1 MFIKHTL
8 KNKNQRYFFQKQELT
23 EISEK
28 LNWPHPSSF
37 VLWFLSV
44 QWKNTEVENKFSL
57 SDFSSRANCF
67 IVLIENSKK
76 PLLSKWRMIHNN
88 K

>member
-1 MFIKHTL
+1 MFIKDTL

-37 VLWFLSV
+37 ILSFLNV
-44 QWKNTEVENKFSL
+44 Q
-57 SDFSSRANCF
+57 
-67 IVLIENSKK
+67 
-76 PLLSKWRMIHNN
+76 
-88 K
+88 